1 MPESLIKCKSCGKVI
16 GEIENLKDG
25 KITIICRNSRCKATN
40 IIEVRP
46 PKKYI
51 QNAPYQNRMDLVRK
65 S

>member
-16 GEIENLKDG
+16 GEIEDLKDG
-25 KITIICRNSRCKATN
+25 KVTIICRNSKCKSTN

-46 PKKYI
+46 PKKYV
-51 QNAPYQNRMDLVRK
+51 QNAPYQNRMGIVIK

>member
-1 MPESLIKCKSCGKVI
+1 MPKSLIKCYSCNKVI
-16 GEIENLKDG
+16 GEIEDLKDG
-25 KITIICRNSRCKATN
+25 KVTIICRNSKCKATN
-40 IIEVRP
+40 VIEIRP